1 MSDIS
6 NFVQRGT
13 DIMLG
18 ELNVSHVSHGPCT
31 HLSLFAITQR
41 LTDSSDI
48 PYWHR
53 CVPKGV
59 GSASPRGGCARF
71 TLSCRLLSLGIAAMF
86 ESCRAACDWSCMR
99 HQLNGLC
106 CKNGLFHGLLLRS
119 SHTWSTWLQPLL
131 EHRETPDLQSDLV
144 LPHCGVAA
152 GHQHLVRKVRLKPP
166 RRLSMNTACAA
177 VLFFCEFRP
186 INCH

>member
-18 ELNVSHVSHGPCT
+18 ELNVSQVSHGPCT
-31 HLSLFAITQR
+31 HFSPFAIKQR
-41 LTDSSDI
+41 RADSSDI
-48 PYWHR
+48 PFLAPL
-53 CVPKGV
+53 C
-59 GSASPRGGCARF
+59 AEGCWVCLPTGRWCP
-71 TLSCRLLSLGIAAMF
+71 SCRLLSLGIAAVIEF
-86 ESCRAACDWSCMR
+86 CLAACDWPCKR
-99 HQLNGLC
+99 HRLNGLC
-106 CKNGLFHGLLLRS
+106 YKYGLFHGLLLRS
-119 SHTWSTWLQPLL
+119 SHIRLAWLQPLL
-131 EHRETPDLQSDLV
+131 EHCETPDLQSDLV

-152 GHQHLVRKVRLKPP
+152 GHQHLVRKVRLKPA

-186 INCH
+186 TSCH